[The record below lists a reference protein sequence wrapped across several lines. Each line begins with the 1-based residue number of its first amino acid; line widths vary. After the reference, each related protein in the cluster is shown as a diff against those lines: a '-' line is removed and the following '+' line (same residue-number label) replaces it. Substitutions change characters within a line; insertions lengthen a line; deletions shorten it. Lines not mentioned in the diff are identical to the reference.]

1 MLPMTRWFGVTLS
14 DGERNLEAES
24 ACVDEIVERVL
35 LMQRQ
40 AASGQGRPL
49 ARGTHAKGIVAK
61 AIFEVFDV
69 AVGHDPALAAR
80 LAKGIFA
87 KPGVYPAT
95 VRFANADA
103 RVNSDFKADVRAL
116 SFSVDLTGGAQETE
130 TQRQDFSLQN
140 ATVLPLNDAPS
151 FLATMKFITASNPAK
166 AFVSLSHRDKLRVV
180 RALALDVIQARQEVK
195 PYQQLRYWSNVPY
208 RHGADFVKQS
218 ASPSP
223 TNPARALH
231 RKNSDALRDELAR
244 HIVGDA
250 VMSSFDFGLQLLD
263 VDRMTYWG
271 ERRDANFWIENAS
284 VEWKESQAPFLTVGR
299 LTLEPKSQISGVSA
313 EKVFFDVTRN
323 ASSDSAPVG
332 SINRAR
338 WAGEFAS
345 RKART
350 GASSP
355 AAALGD
361 TLAGLS
367 QK

>member
-1 MLPMTRWFGVTLS
+1 MLPMTRWFGVTFS
-14 DGERNLEAES
+14 DAERNLAAES

-35 LMQRQ
+35 LMQAQ

-69 AVGHDPALAAR
+69 AVGHSPGLAAR

-87 KPGVYPAT
+87 KPGVYPAM

-116 SFSVDLTGGAQETE
+116 SFSVDLTGGARETE
-130 TQRQDFSLQN
+130 IQRQDFSLQN

-166 AFVSLSHRDKLRVV
+166 AFVALSHRDKLRVV
-180 RALALDVIQARQEVK
+180 RALALDVIQARQQVK
-195 PYQQLRYWSNVPY
+195 PYQKLRYWSNVPY
-208 RHGADFVKQS
+208 RHGATDFVKQS

-223 TNPARALH
+223 NNPARPLQ
-231 RKNSDALRDELAR
+231 RRNSDALRDELVR
-244 HIVGDA
+244 HIDGDA
-250 VMSSFDFGLQLLD
+250 VMSVFDFGLQLLD
-263 VDRMTYWG
+263 VERMTYWG
-271 ERRDANFWIENAS
+271 ERRDASFWLENAS
-284 VEWKESQAPFLTVGR
+284 VEWKESQVPFFTVGR
-299 LTLEPKSQISGVSA
+299 LTLEPKSSISGTPA

-338 WAGEFAS
+338 WTGEFAS
-345 RKART
+345 RKARM
-350 GASSP
+350 GV
-355 AAALGD
+355 
-361 TLAGLS
+361 
-367 QK
+367 